1 MQSAA
6 ELVTPVV
13 LIGINMALQK
23 LQFRPGIV
31 RDTTD
36 YTNEGGWRD
45 GDKIRFRMG
54 SPETIGGWTQ
64 FTNTTILGTCR
75 DLHAWTAL
83 GGSRFVAAGT
93 NLKLY
98 LVDGN
103 LPVDI
108 TPIRETTSAGDVTF
122 AATDGSTTIT
132 VSDTNNGVFL
142 NDFVTFSGAVSLGGV
157 VTAAV
162 LNKEYQVTSIVDTDT
177 YTIGVVVAANSSDT
191 GNGGSSTVGAYQINA
206 GLGDV
211 ALGSGWGAGTWSRGT
226 WGSAADVSVPGANLR
241 LWSMDNFGEDLLANV
256 RGGGI
261 YYWDTSTGTATRA
274 VNITSL
280 SGHNQPQV
288 ANIVL
293 VSERDRHVL
302 AFGCDP
308 QGNAGV
314 LDPLTI
320 RFSSQESFTDWQA
333 RDDNTAGELQVGTG
347 SEIIAAV
354 QTKQQVVVFTDRS
367 VSAMQFIGAPF
378 TFGLS
383 EVSTNTSI
391 VGQNAA
397 VAFGDDVYW
406 MGDGVFYKYDGNVRL
421 IPCPVEEYVFSN
433 MNLTQRAKVTAASN
447 SKFNEIWWFYPS
459 TANSTNDSYV
469 VFNYAENVWYY
480 GTMARTAWDEGG
492 VSGYAIAASPDGY
505 IYYHES
511 GVDDGSTNPPSPI
524 SSYIESSGIDIGDGE
539 QFMFVSRI
547 LPDLTFRNSTAANP
561 SATFTVSARDYP
573 GASFDQTN
581 SGAAVRSTT
590 VPVEQFTEQ
599 LFFRLRGRSMSLK
612 VSSAE
617 IGTQWRLGTPRA
629 DVRADGRR

>member
-1 MQSAA
+1 
-6 ELVTPVV
+6 
-13 LIGINMALQK
+13 MALQK

-191 GNGGSSTVGAYQINA
+191 GNG
-206 GLGDV
+206 
-211 ALGSGWGAGTWSRGT
+211 
-226 WGSAADVSVPGANLR
+226 
-241 LWSMDNFGEDLLANV
+241 
-256 RGGGI
+256 GGGI